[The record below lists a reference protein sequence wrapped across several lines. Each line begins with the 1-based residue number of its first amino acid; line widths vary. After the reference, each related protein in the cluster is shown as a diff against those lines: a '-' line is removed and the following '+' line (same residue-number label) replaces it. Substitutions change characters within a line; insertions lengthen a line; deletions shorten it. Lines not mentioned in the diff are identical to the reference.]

1 MIFSLSTM
9 VNPNNHQRV
18 MSLKHFSKHL
28 ADLIWEGGLSMSL
41 KDFYLATSKQCS
53 KKPKSTK
60 QISWRSFIK
69 PLSNSRRDHA
79 HLSLLHCYSNRGI
92 ARCSYSLTEQVLNH
106 PQTQG
111 SVCWGICK
119 NVLLGKVIIY
129 NLIRLEYRKDSH
141 GNDSYTGIEWYC
153 TNKYWHYQLIHVNT
167 MRRAFR
173 FHVKT
178 IRKEIS

>member
-1 MIFSLSTM
+1 
-9 VNPNNHQRV
+9 